1 MTEVQEEGE
10 AGVEEEVAA
19 LAATVLLET
28 LMCVP
33 VFFGVRENDKFWCVC
48 IYIYIYKRK
57 EKIKKA
63 RKMLLDHKSHGFI
76 DYLTLKWRK
85 TLGRRLGFRSATC
98 CIILLFFF
106 SRRKQQK
113 QRV

>member
-33 VFFGVRENDKFWCVC
+33 VFFGVRENDKFWCV
-48 IYIYIYKRK
+48 YIYIYKRK

-85 TLGRRLGFRSATC
+85 TLGRRLGFSSATC